1 MPSGNMSA
9 SLMLAL
15 GLSVE
20 GMNTETDWKPPSTFG
35 LTSDGRLRSEVA
47 EDEDEGDEEDDEDD

>member
-1 MPSGNMSA
+1 MSA